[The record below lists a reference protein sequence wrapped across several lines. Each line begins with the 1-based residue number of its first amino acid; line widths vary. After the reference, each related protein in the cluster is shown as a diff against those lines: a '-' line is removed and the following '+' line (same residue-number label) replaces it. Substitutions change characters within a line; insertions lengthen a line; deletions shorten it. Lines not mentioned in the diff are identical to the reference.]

1 MADVRATLSSILSA
15 KGDIAIKRISL
26 KVGIDL
32 TKVLS
37 GSQAVD
43 AALEGKIRT
52 AIQQL
57 GY

>member
-1 MADVRATLSSILSA
+1 MADVRANQSAIVSA
-15 KGDIAIKRISL
+15 KGDIALKRVSL

-37 GSQAVD
+37 GAQAVD
-43 AALEGKIRT
+43 AALEGKILT
-52 AIQQL
+52 AVQQL